1 MSKNVSVS
9 VAVAVAEP
17 KPEPTEEVT
26 LAADHE
32 HQGEQHKKGAQI
44 TVPKRVADWLRS
56 NGVVDPAPASAEG

>member
-1 MSKNVSVS
+1 MSKTEAA
-9 VAVAVAEP
+9 AVAAQ

-32 HQGEQHKKGAQI
+32 HQGVPHKKGAQI

-56 NGVVDPAPASAEG
+56 NGVVDPAPESAKSWNLG